1 MFVLYLYSI
10 HDLSFYPAIECLSDW
25 TFKSCCYW
33 WTKSHISFRT
43 THQPQNMMQ
52 TRMDG
57 TSQLCLKNVAHILNF
72 DKSLLIVVILGKLPW
87 TKTWNFWRHRRF
99 RPFRP
104 AATVGT
110 TVLGAV
116 GASAV
121 IRLWPGCSGWKA
133 APQTKEPKSKKIPTM
148 HPLQCLIMSFLIP
161 WAHDMNWSPSQ
172 KCSCSLSLFDEVFV
186 FLAHEWPCVSPPRP
200 GPMTQ
205 RPPPWMVCRPCNAC
219 SIRGSQ
225 RDPTRFPINTNHFIP
240 FQLDLEKW
248 STGND

>member
-133 APQTKEPKSKKIPTM
+133 APQTKEPKSNKNPNDASFTM
-148 HPLQCLIMSFLIP
+148 SNHVLS
-161 WAHDMNWSPSQ
+161 D
-172 KCSCSLSLFDEVFV
+172 SLSTWYELVSFTKV
-186 FLAHEWPCVSPPRP
+186 FLFTLFVWWGFCLLGTWMTMCFPPPGLAQWHKGLRHEWCAALATHVPY
-200 GPMTQ
+200 GAHKEIQ
-205 RPPPWMVCRPCNAC
+205 Q
-219 SIRGSQ
+219 G
-225 RDPTRFPINTNHFIP
+225 F
-240 FQLDLEKW
+240 L
-248 STGND
+248 